1 MGSIPR
7 RGGEGVRCNHR
18 IIQNTHDKT
27 LWSTQNRCAN
37 ILKNFFGRGQM
48 SLFSSALKKERW
60 DLAAHIIV
68 LAAVRA
74 LGRGEQTNGKDR
86 KTKKRCAVRE

>member
-1 MGSIPR
+1 
-7 RGGEGVRCNHR
+7 
-18 IIQNTHDKT
+18 
-27 LWSTQNRCAN
+27 
-37 ILKNFFGRGQM
+37 M